1 MREIKGGISGE
12 NQSEQKV
19 EIPKALLFCYHSKNN
34 NILLAAV
41 LEIVWAPEC

>member
-19 EIPKALLFCYHSKNN
+19 EIPRVLLCFYHTKNN
-34 NILLAAV
+34 KQLLTSSGIGDCV
-41 LEIVWAPEC
+41 GT